1 MKNHVAKFSQF
12 VNEMAKGDY
21 FRTKSDPMT
30 YGMYKGGSSDWSHGQ
45 PEFEPDDELSADE
58 FMDKYGDDI
67 DSPDFQNWKK
77 SWKPDEQV
85 KVWKGLD
92 REGPKFKRKQET
104 SDRIQDM
111 STLDIRKA
119 IDIIN
124 SHISDAGS
132 NKIPNKISELLQ
144 ILNDELSQRDQ

>member
-77 SWKPDEQV
+77 SWKPDERV

-92 REGPKFKRKQET
+92 KEGYKFKRKQDTDEA
-104 SDRIQDM
+104 IQNM
-111 STLDIRKA
+111 PTLQIQQA
-119 IDIIN
+119 IDAIEKMK
-124 SHISDAGS
+124 SGAPT
-132 NKIPNKISELLQ
+132 KALALLPKLMYELY
-144 ILNDELSQRDQ
+144 RRGK